1 MSLSAGRYQL
11 TNAFKAL
18 KQEWEGT
25 ENIWRDVIRRD
36 FADHHW
42 DPLAARMA
50 AILTAIDRLDQV
62 LAQVKRDCGET
73 Q

>member
-11 TNAFKAL
+11 TNAFKVL

-42 DPLAARMA
+42 DPLVARMA

-62 LAQVKRDCGET
+62 LAQVKRECGET
-73 Q
+73 